1 MWHPLSG
8 LFSLPVLGKRQMG
21 TSVSP
26 LARLELAGSRD
37 PCSYPCM
44 PLPTQVWVILQGDVL
59 VFVHMLL
66 AGMHPSGSVS
76 LPSLQGGCEAGLA
89 KWLGNY
95 SDLLIFLPQPSQ
107 RLCSGWDI
115 GSFLT
120 PLGGQF
126 TQPVYPACCQGSQAA
141 TMGCLPST
149 SVPTSGSHPSH

>member
-1 MWHPLSG
+1 
-8 LFSLPVLGKRQMG
+8 MG

-26 LARLELAGSRD
+26 LARLELPGSKD
-37 PCSYPCM
+37 PRSYPCM

-66 AGMHPSGSVS
+66 AEMHPSGPVS
-76 LPSLQGGCEAGLA
+76 LPSLQGGCEPGLA
-89 KWLGNY
+89 KWLGYY
-95 SDLLIFLPQPSQ
+95 SDLLIFLPWPSQ

-126 TQPVYPACCQGSQAA
+126 TQPVYPACCQGSP
-141 TMGCLPST
+141 GCYNGLPP
-149 SVPTSGSHPSH
+149 VNLGSHLWFPSFPLALPGHSH